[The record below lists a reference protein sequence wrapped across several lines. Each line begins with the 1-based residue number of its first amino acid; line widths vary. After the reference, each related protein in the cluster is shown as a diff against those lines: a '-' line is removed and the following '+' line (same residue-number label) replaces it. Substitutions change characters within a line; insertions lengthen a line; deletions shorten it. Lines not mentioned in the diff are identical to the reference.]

1 MKVMILGATGM
12 LGHTMARVLA
22 TESDPHD
29 LVLVSR
35 SFDLRPM
42 FPELADTTSVTG
54 VDVENMDALIAL
66 FAEHRPDVVVNCVGL
81 VKQRSTAED
90 PLVALPINA
99 MLPLRLERLCEATGA
114 RLIHVSTDCVFRGT
128 KGMYS
133 ETDLPDATDV
143 YGKSKQ
149 MGEAKGPKAITLR
162 TSIIGHELNGRAQ
175 GLIGWFLSQSGT
187 VRGFSK
193 AVFSGFPTVELAK
206 IIRDK
211 VLPRPDL
218 SGLYQVASA
227 PINKHDL
234 LQIVAQTYGHD
245 IVIEHD
251 DKLIIDRSLDGSR
264 FNKETGYVAPEWPEL
279 VSRMQRF
286 R

>member
-12 LGHTMARVLA
+12 LGHTLARVLA
-22 TESDPHD
+22 RASDPHD

-42 FPELADTTSVTG
+42 FSELADTTSVTG

-81 VKQRSTAED
+81 VKQRSNAED
-90 PLVALPINA
+90 PLAALPINA

-114 RLIHVSTDCVFRGT
+114 RLIHVSTDCVFSGT

-175 GLIGWFLSQSGT
+175 GLIGWFLAQSGT
-187 VRGFSK
+187 VHGFTK
-193 AVFSGFPTVELAK
+193 AVFSGCPTVELAT

-234 LQIVAQTYGHD
+234 LQIVAQAYRHD
-245 IVIEHD
+245 IVIEPD
-251 DKLIIDRSLDGSR
+251 DTLIIDRSLDGSR

>member
-12 LGHTMARVLA
+12 LGHTLARVLA
-22 TESDPHD
+22 EVSDLHD

-66 FAEHRPDVVVNCVGL
+66 FADHRPDVVVNCVGL
-81 VKQRSTAED
+81 VKQRSNAED
-90 PLVALPINA
+90 LLAALPINA

-128 KGMYS
+128 KGRYS

-149 MGEAKGPKAITLR
+149 MGEAKGPNAITLR

-175 GLIGWFLSQSGT
+175 GLIGWFLGQSGT
-187 VRGFSK
+187 VRGFTR
-193 AVFSGFPTVELAK
+193 AVFSGFPTVELAT

-245 IVIEHD
+245 IVIEPD